1 MTENKFEM
9 PSYPLLPRA
18 GGGKDWPFGPRQ
30 LPPELMDLV
39 QYIQMYIDARTGCT
53 PRQWQV
59 MAFIAYVASKDL
71 DVYLEAYTDKWNEE
85 NLKKPRK

>member
-9 PSYPLLPRA
+9 PSYPLLPRQ

-39 QYIQMYIDARTGCT
+39 QYIQMYVDARTGCT

-59 MAFIAYVASKDL
+59 MAFIAFVASNDL
-71 DVYLEAYTDKWNEE
+71 HVYLDAYTAGWNEE
-85 NLKKPRK
+85 NQKKRK